1 MEKESNPCLVSEK
14 SRRFLCQGQGCMEM
28 FQCWLCPMFFN
39 SKAKLMK
46 HKRMGH
52 FCEFCNVSS
61 IHLKGKIE
69 SNELKSK
76 R

>member
-1 MEKESNPCLVSEK
+1 MSIVEA
-14 SRRFLCQGQGCMEM
+14 GQECMEV

-52 FCEFCNVSS
+52 LCEFCTVSS

-69 SNELKSK
+69 ADELKSK